1 MRGAR
6 TLLGIGA
13 LLASVAGAEPAPPLV
28 VASRGLASIVV
39 TGAGASGLRAGERLS
54 VVRGEQVIGELE
66 VSAAGAS
73 SASCRIVSQRLPIGA
88 GDRLVLPAAAAK
100 PATTSPLAARG
111 RRPRRTSG
119 PARGAAVDALR
130 LDGDHGGLPVTTAK
144 GPGRGSRPV
153 RQPPRH
159 RRPP

>member
-66 VSAAGAS
+66 VSAAGVS
-73 SASCRIVSQRLPIGA
+73 SGP
-88 GDRLVLPAAAAK
+88 
-100 PATTSPLAARG
+100 RG
-111 RRPRRTSG
+111 RSPASKPKRASPGTPSCAGPWRRG
-119 PARGAAVDALR
+119 
-130 LDGDHGGLPVTTAK
+130 
-144 GPGRGSRPV
+144 
-153 RQPPRH
+153 
-159 RRPP
+159 